1 MRRNKEFTKP
11 SVFRKI
17 HNYTLSREY
26 SIEEI
31 EAMSDKEFFLDP
43 EITDKKIKLR
53 RANCYKQIGYKC
65 ANPECNTTGEKYIL
79 GISKDGA
86 VHLDLYGVDSDG
98 DLHMIT
104 IDHIKPKS
112 KGGPNHISN
121 YQPLCMLCNSNKSD
135 TWSEIEQKLHDYNKW
150 LMEVWNPNQLY
161 IPFAK
166 DAPSAFLRYKKK
178 NCLCDNG
185 IIDCPGCKGVEI
197 EKYRTKCAG
206 CEGSGKRTCGKCG
219 GKYETK

>member
-1 MRRNKEFTKP
+1 MRINKKFTKP

-121 YQPLCMLCNSNKSD
+121 YQPLCMLCNSYKSD
-135 TWSEIEQKLHDYNKW
+135 TWSEIEH
-150 LMEVWNPNQLY
+150 
-161 IPFAK
+161 
-166 DAPSAFLRYKKK
+166 KKE

-197 EKYRTKCAG
+197 EKYRTKCEG